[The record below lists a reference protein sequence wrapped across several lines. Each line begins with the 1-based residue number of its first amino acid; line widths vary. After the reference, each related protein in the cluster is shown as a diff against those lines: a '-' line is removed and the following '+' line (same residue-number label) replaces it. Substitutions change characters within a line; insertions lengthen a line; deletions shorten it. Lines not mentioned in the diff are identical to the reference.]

1 MFAKLKSALEHLE
14 TKISKSEQIYSG
26 SYNLPNYCK
35 IDI

>member
-14 TKISKSEQIYSG
+14 AKTSKSEQICSG

-35 IDI
+35 TDI